1 MAITHN
7 LLISAETLKLNTT
20 LSENVDDNL
29 IHPVILVSQD
39 QHIQPILGT
48 DLFDYMKANMTTV
61 TGDYATLLNDYIQK
75 PLVYWTLAKLYP
87 LLKYR
92 MVNHSVVSM
101 DNEQGTSASYD
112 ELKPLIANAEDSA
125 QFYTE
130 RLIDYLQ
137 NNSSSFSQYSTN
149 ANNQMSATTRN
160 YYSGINMDTN
170 IYDKRLKA
178 LLSAMGYNVC

>member
-1 MAITHN
+1 
-7 LLISAETLKLNTT
+7 
-20 LSENVDDNL
+20 
-29 IHPVILVSQD
+29 
-39 QHIQPILGT
+39 
-48 DLFDYMKANMTTV
+48 
-61 TGDYATLLNDYIQK
+61 
-75 PLVYWTLAKLYP
+75 
-87 LLKYR
+87 

-178 LLSAMGYNVC
+178 LLSAMGYKVC